1 MIRDFLPNMRGIV
14 AHELSEEGESQ
25 RRVAQLLGI
34 TQARVSHYLSEE
46 KETYYVRMA
55 ENFGTSTVELEGF
68 GKALGKDVR
77 RSQVDG
83 IFTLYSIWKS
93 LLFQGNACSIHRKR
107 SAVSLD
113 CSVCMSLHK
122 ANEAQRN
129 ERTMDEDYSLLQ
141 NLSDAISIVERS
153 MVFPSIMPEV
163 SVNIAYCRRNAT
175 SKSDVAAI
183 PGRINK
189 FHGRAK
195 AFVLPEFGSSNH
207 MSNVLLMFHAKS
219 HKVRSVMNLKSDRDI
234 EKALS
239 KLDVPKY
246 LTGGLDKRSKKP
258 AVVNPDQF
266 VLARLARIELRKNVR
281 GDCRIPFT
289 VVDRGFEGFEP
300 ITYIFGSTATELAE
314 LGVKISE
321 LYSNSKAVKD

>member
-1 MIRDFLPNMRGIV
+1 MIRDFLPNIRGIV

-25 RRVAQLLGI
+25 RRIAQLLGL

-46 KETYYVRMA
+46 KETYYARMLA
-55 ENFGTSTVELEGF
+55 SFGTSAVELEGF

-83 IFTLYSIWKS
+83 IFTLYSIWKN
-93 LLFQGNACSIHRKR
+93 LLFQGNVCSIHQKR
-107 SAVSLD
+107 SAIPID

-129 ERTMDEDYSLLQ
+129 EKTMDEDYSLLQ
-141 NLSDAISIVERS
+141 NLSDAIAIVERS
-153 MVFPSIMPEV
+153 VMFPNIMPEV

-175 SKSDVAAI
+175 AKSDVAAI

-207 MSNVLLMFHAKS
+207 MSNVLLMFHKKS
-219 HKVRSVMNLKSDRDI
+219 EGIRSVMNLKNDRGLERD
-234 EKALS
+234 LS
-239 KLDVPKY
+239 RLNVPKY
-246 LTGGLDKRSKKP
+246 LTDSLDKRSKKP
-258 AVVNPDQF
+258 YIVNSDQF
-266 VLARLARIELRKNVR
+266 ILARLSRIELHKNSKGVV
-281 GDCRIPFT
+281 RIPFA
-289 VVDRGFEGFEP
+289 VVDRGSGGFEP
-300 ITYIFGSTATELAE
+300 ITYVFGSTATELAE
-314 LGVKISE
+314 LGVRISE
-321 LYSNSKAVKD
+321 LYSKSKVVKD